1 LVTFAERLKQ
11 LRKENGITME
21 DLAEEIGTTKST
33 ISRYENNKREPKKHF
48 IEKTAEYFNVSTD
61 YLLGLKNE
69 KSSADKIKKAISDD
83 PELHDVWDKI
93 SKRENLQLLFK
104 QTKNLDDSSIR
115 QIIRIIKAIEED
127 EEKRYNG
134 G

>member
-1 LVTFAERLKQ
+1 
-11 LRKENGITME
+11 ME

-69 KSSADKIKKAISDD
+69 KSSADKIKKALTDN
-83 PELHDVWDKI
+83 PELQDVWEKI

-104 QTKNLDDSSIR
+104 QTKDMDDSSIR
-115 QIIRIIKAIEED
+115 QIIRVIKAIEED

>member
-1 LVTFAERLKQ
+1 MLSRRLKK
-11 LRKENGITME
+11 LRKEKQISQK
-21 DLAEEIGTTKST
+21 DLAKKLNLSPST
-33 ISRYENNKREPKKHF
+33 IAMYETEKRKPDSETL
-48 IEKTAEYFNVSTD
+48 ERMSNYFDVSID
-61 YLLGLKNE
+61 YLLGLTDE
-69 KSSADKIKKAISDD
+69 RSSADKIKKAISDD

-104 QTKNLDDSSIR
+104 QTKDMDDSSIR
-115 QIIRIIKAIEED
+115 QIIRVIKAIEED

>member
-1 LVTFAERLKQ
+1 MLSRRLKK
-11 LRKENGITME
+11 LRKEKQISQK
-21 DLAEEIGTTKST
+21 DLAKKLNLSPST
-33 ISRYENNKREPKKHF
+33 IAMYETEKRKPDSETL
-48 IEKTAEYFNVSTD
+48 ERMSNYFDVSID
-61 YLLGLKNE
+61 YLLGLTDE
-69 KSSADKIKKAISDD
+69 RSSADKIKKAISDD